1 MSKPKRKKRKA
12 HHFQTVSQI
21 LASLPPHKRYPLAK
35 ALGR

>member
-1 MSKPKRKKRKA
+1 MQRRKKKGKKA
-12 HHFQTVSQI
+12 HHFQTVTQI